1 MNQMKIYKLAA
12 ICITSL
18 FFTACDQELKQNA
31 KLSVGVITN
40 ENVRYDGETITVKKG
55 TPVEFSLKGDPDFVT
70 FFSGEIGSKYE
81 FRDRT
86 LVDAK
91 DLTKSLLNFSIW
103 PQYGNAE
110 CTAGVLSLFISES
123 FPGISK
129 KDFREDSILVENFQ
143 WKELVPQSELPQKPL
158 TATTAM
164 PYSINLKEYL
174 GKKISIAIR
183 YKATNNS
190 STQPRMN
197 FTNVKVQNEMS
208 DGQTTN
214 LFADAFGFTAL
225 NMDNK
230 KNYPDQ
236 KSMLKDREYGT
247 VNNNTSGIWNLKD
260 AGNGLFFI
268 HSSGVKTG
276 LKYSWLISNPIVIN
290 ACTPDHGVNIKNTT
304 QTLES
309 HTYQYD
315 KVGTYVATF
324 VGTNANYEHQSTTLV
339 TLKVNVIE

>member
-1 MNQMKIYKLAA
+1 MNQMKAYKLAA
-12 ICITSL
+12 ICITSIL
-18 FFTACDQELKQNA
+18 LTACDQELKQNA
-31 KLSVGVITN
+31 ELSVGVVTN

-55 TPVEFSLKGDPDFVT
+55 TPVEFSLKGDPDFIT

-81 FRDRT
+81 YRDRT

-91 DLTKSLLNFSIW
+91 DLTASLLNFAIW

-110 CTAGVLSLFISES
+110 CTAGVLSMYISDS
-123 FPGISK
+123 FPGMGK
-129 KDFREDSILVENFQ
+129 KNFEEDSLLVENFQ

-158 TATTAM
+158 TATTALS
-164 PYSINLKEYL
+164 YKIDLKEYL

-197 FTNVKVQNEMS
+197 FTNVKVQNEMT
-208 DGQTTN
+208 DGQTTS

-236 KSMLKDREYGT
+236 KSMTRDREYGT
-247 VNNNTSGIWNLKD
+247 VTNNTSGIWNLKD

-276 LKYSWLISNPIVIN
+276 LKYSWLVSNPIVIN
-290 ACTPDHGVNIKNTT
+290 ACTPDHGVNIKNIT
-304 QTLES
+304 QTLNS
-309 HTYQYD
+309 HIYQYN
-315 KVGTYVATF
+315 KVGTYTATF
-324 VGTNANYEHQSTTLV
+324 VGTNANYKQESTTLA
-339 TLKVNVIE
+339 TIRVNVVE